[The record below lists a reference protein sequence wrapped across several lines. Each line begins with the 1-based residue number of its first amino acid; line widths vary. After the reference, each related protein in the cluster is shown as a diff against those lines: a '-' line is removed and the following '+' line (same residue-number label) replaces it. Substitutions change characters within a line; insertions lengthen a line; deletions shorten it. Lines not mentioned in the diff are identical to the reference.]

1 MKAARNRIR
10 QHKRRPR
17 LRMESNPAPRSW
29 VRDRFVLQPLSRGFP
44 PIPLTGELVD
54 DMLAFNRGR
63 PAVGADQD
71 AAALLYPRGIIAPAG
86 PPTKAVELHRGPR
99 LRERFRILGW
109 IFRLLRR

>member
-1 MKAARNRIR
+1 MKAPRNRIR

-29 VRDRFVLQPLSRGFP
+29 VRNRFVTTPRLP
-44 PIPLTGELVD
+44 PPTVFSGELVD
-54 DMLAFNRGR
+54 DMLAFNRGLAKAW
-63 PAVGADQD
+63 PAEFADPVTAEVIQ
-71 AAALLYPRGIIAPAG
+71 
-86 PPTKAVELHRGPR
+86 PTFGER